1 MKTTVESQAP
11 TNNATQY
18 DVYVEGAMM
27 ANILILMIQCGE
39 CN

>member
-11 TNNATQY
+11 TNNGTQY
-18 DVYVEGAMM
+18 DVYVEGSMM
-27 ANILILMIQCGE
+27 ASILILMIQCGE

>member
-1 MKTTVESQAP
+1 MKTTVKNQAP
-11 TNNATQY
+11 TNNVTQY

-27 ANILILMIQCGE
+27 ASILILMIQCGE